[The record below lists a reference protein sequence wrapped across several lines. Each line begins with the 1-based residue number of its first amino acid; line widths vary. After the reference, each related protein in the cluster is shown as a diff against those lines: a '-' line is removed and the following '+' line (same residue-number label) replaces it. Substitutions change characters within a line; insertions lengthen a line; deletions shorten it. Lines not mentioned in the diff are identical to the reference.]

1 MATPEDVGKV
11 RGPPFSPPCVPRPPR
26 AGARAEGRREGVAG
40 RGPPGAGTGLGRSPS
55 LPGRAAPPAG
65 RPRPLL
71 WPPAPGREGCGPGPS
86 STGWRRRA
94 PREER
99 DTESGGLTTDPSPP
113 FPFRGAQAFVQH
125 YYTTFAGNRPALQS
139 LYQEHSM
146 LTWEGKQFAG
156 AAAIIQHLSGLPF
169 KSVQH
174 QVSTLDVQP
183 SMLVQGANGSSI
195 VAVTGQLLLEGEQHP
210 LKFSQ
215 TFHLVPSGQP
225 GQFFVLNDIFR

>member
-1 MATPEDVGKV
+1 M
-11 RGPPFSPPCVPRPPR
+11 
-26 AGARAEGRREGVAG
+26 
-40 RGPPGAGTGLGRSPS
+40 
-55 LPGRAAPPAG
+55 
-65 RPRPLL
+65 
-71 WPPAPGREGCGPGPS
+71 
-86 STGWRRRA
+86 
-94 PREER
+94 
-99 DTESGGLTTDPSPP
+99 
-113 FPFRGAQAFVQH
+113 QH
-125 YYTTFAGNRPALQS
+125 YYTTFANNRPALQS